1 MTHALRTTI
10 AAIVLTAATALS
22 GAPALAGDKPG
33 VVIQMSEGD
42 PAKWNLALNNA
53 NNLVT
58 AMGGAHAVDV
68 EIVAYGPG
76 LGMLKEDSAV
86 AERLGA
92 AMSSGVKLAA
102 CGNTM
107 QKMKVTEGDLAL
119 GVTVVQAG
127 VKEIVDRQRAGWS
140 YVRP

>member
-1 MTHALRTTI
+1 MKRHTRR
-10 AAIVLTAATALS
+10 TAA
-22 GAPALAGDKPG
+22 ALALIAGTWLAPTLATAGEKPG
-33 VVIQMSEGD
+33 VVIQMSEAD

-53 NNLVT
+53 NNLVS
-58 AMGGAHAVDV
+58 AMGGSSQVDV

-76 LGMLKEDSAV
+76 LSMLREDSPV
-86 AERLGA
+86 SQRLGVA
-92 AMSSGVKLAA
+92 LSDGVRLAA

-107 QKMKVTEGDLAL
+107 KKMKVTDAELYL

>member
-1 MTHALRTTI
+1 MNNISRRALATLALVATPF
-10 AAIVLTAATALS
+10 VLPASATA
-22 GAPALAGDKPG
+22 GEKPG
-33 VVIQMSEGD
+33 VVIQMSEAD
-42 PAKWNLALNNA
+42 PAKWHLALNNA

-58 AMGGAHAVDV
+58 AMGGSDAVDV

-76 LGMLKEDSAV
+76 LSMFKEDSPV
-86 AERLGA
+86 SERLGVA
-92 AMSSGVKLAA
+92 LSDGVKLAA

-107 QKMKVTEGDLAL
+107 QKMKVTDGDLYL

>member
-1 MTHALRTTI
+1 MTTKTRMTLAALALVAT
-10 AAIVLTAATALS
+10 TAL
-22 GAPALAGDKPG
+22 PATTAFAGEKPG
-33 VVIQMSEGD
+33 VVIQMSEAD
-42 PAKWNLALNNA
+42 PAKWHLALNNA

-58 AMGGAHAVDV
+58 AMGGAQAVDV

-76 LGMLKEDSAV
+76 LAMLKEDSPV
-86 AERLGA
+86 SERLGVA
-92 AMSSGVKLAA
+92 ISDGVKLAA

-107 QKMKVTEGDLAL
+107 KKMKVSEGDLAL

>member
-1 MTHALRTTI
+1 MIKNMPQRFA
-10 AAIVLTAATALS
+10 
-22 GAPALAGDKPG
+22 ALALVSASLMAPLMASAGEKPG
-33 VVIQMSEGD
+33 VVIQMSEAD

-58 AMGGAHAVDV
+58 AMGGAHEVDV

-76 LGMLKEDSAV
+76 LSMLREDSPV
-86 AERLGA
+86 SERLGVA
-92 AMSSGVKLAA
+92 LSDGVKLAA

-107 QKMKVTEGDLAL
+107 KKMKVTDGDLYL

-127 VKEIVDRQRAGWS
+127 VKEIVDRQRDGWS

>member
-1 MTHALRTTI
+1 MHTKTRQTLAALTL
-10 AAIVLTAATALS
+10 LTGALLAPSLATA
-22 GAPALAGDKPG
+22 GEKPG
-33 VVIQMSEGD
+33 VVIQMSEAD

-58 AMGGAHAVDV
+58 AMGGAHEVDV
-68 EIVAYGPG
+68 EIVAFGPG
-76 LGMLKEDSAV
+76 LSMLREDSPV
-86 AERLGA
+86 SERLGVA
-92 AMSSGVKLAA
+92 LSDGVKLAA

-107 QKMKVTEGDLAL
+107 KKMKVTDGDLYL

-127 VKEIVDRQRAGWS
+127 VKEIVDRQRDGWS